1 MSNVCSDVHILEKA
15 MAKESKNEIVYKRLV
30 GETGPTFLTRMKAE
44 GAAVVRVFMEKCYF
58 DAGTS
63 IS

>member
-1 MSNVCSDVHILEKA
+1 